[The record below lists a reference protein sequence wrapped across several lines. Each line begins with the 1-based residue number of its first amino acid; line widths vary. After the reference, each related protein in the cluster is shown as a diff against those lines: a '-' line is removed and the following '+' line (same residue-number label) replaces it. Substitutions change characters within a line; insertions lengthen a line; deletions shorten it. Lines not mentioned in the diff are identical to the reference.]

1 MKKNMG
7 LVDRI
12 LRTILAVIV
21 AALYFGGL
29 ISGVVAV
36 VLGIFAVIFLVTSF
50 TGLCPLY
57 SLLGISTTKGEGHDE
72 GHHGATPK
80 SAH

>member
-7 LVDRI
+7 MMDRI
-12 LRTILAVIV
+12 LRTTLAVVV
-21 AALYFGGL
+21 AVLYFGGL
-29 ISGVVAV
+29 INGVAAL

-57 SLLGISTTKGEGHDE
+57 SLLGISTAKGEEHDE

-80 SAH
+80 GAH